1 MGEETIQG
9 WIDKMQDYFIPE
21 KAAGI
26 DTSIQLHLSGDEGGD
41 WAIVIKDQKLVV
53 TKESLPAPRLTLGG
67 DAQDVLKIL
76 SGQMDGMR
84 AFMQGKVKVSGDMGL
99 AMKMMN
105 LFNKPV

>member
-1 MGEETIQG
+1 MGEDTIQG

-26 DTSIQLHLSGDEGGD
+26 DTSIQLHLSGEQGGD
-41 WAIVIKDQKLVV
+41 WAIVIKDKKLTV
-53 TKESLPAPRLTLGG
+53 TKDALLTPRLTLAG

-84 AFMQGKVKVSGDMGL
+84 AFMQGKVKVSGDMSL

>member
-1 MGEETIQG
+1 
-9 WIDKMQDYFIPE
+9 
-21 KAAGI
+21 
-26 DTSIQLHLSGDEGGD
+26 
-41 WAIVIKDQKLVV
+41 
-53 TKESLPAPRLTLGG
+53 LGG